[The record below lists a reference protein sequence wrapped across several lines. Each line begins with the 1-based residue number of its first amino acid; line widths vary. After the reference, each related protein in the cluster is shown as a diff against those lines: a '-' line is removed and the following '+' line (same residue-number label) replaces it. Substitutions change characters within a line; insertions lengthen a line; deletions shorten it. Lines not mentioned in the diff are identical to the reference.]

1 MSEETKVLTVDRVQY
16 LIDELKS
23 ALPKLDGLDEALR
36 QTRDEVQSKLA
47 QLAFNV
53 NLKGKIDQEALDA
66 FGRRPF
72 TLEPVRGR
80 EEGWYHL
87 IVPRFIDMQVGWL
100 DSQDE
105 SFNKF
110 LVNRYVDYLGEI
122 PELIKKELGW
132 KPPPELELMDGVI
145 TGKPNDLDNF
155 LKKHRTIIS
164 SRVGN
169 KLIPKKNKHFELL
182 AALIKE
188 GVLPFKRQSV
198 SEELRIDRKCDIDLR
213 EYQKEAWKRFLEY
226 SNVGIFYPASVG
238 KSFFGVWVLTKIK
251 GPNLVA
257 VPTVM
262 VKEMW
267 EQRIELHTDLKLNE
281 DVFVCTYQS
290 AISKFSKTKH
300 EFGVKI
306 VDEVHHIP
314 ANEFSRLSTIP
325 SQTSIGLTA
334 SPQREDHR
342 EEFIFALTGQPIGLS
357 WQYFRELN
365 LIREPICHVWLVKGF
380 EQKIH
385 LIEHLITNKK
395 SLIFCD
401 SIELG
406 KMVSSRFSIPHVYGA
421 TKKDRLATI
430 KESDATVVS
439 RVGDEG
445 VSLPDVE
452 QVIEISWLGK
462 SRRQELQRF
471 TRLLHSMERMEP
483 AYHIMM
489 TADEYTRDR
498 QRLFSVMDKG
508 FKVEIHREGVSERAL
523 QTTEKPRATRAK
535 QLGPRAMVEPS
546 APEKTPTL
554 PEALVQRLPGIVKS
568 FNRLSTQEK
577 TIAGAILANPSI
589 QYDMKQLSLVTGYS
603 VGYLTGPTYR
613 SFKVLT
619 DAGLIKKV
627 GKGKY
632 QSAV

>member
-1 MSEETKVLTVDRVQY
+1 MSLFAAERKDV
-16 LIDELKS
+16 I
-23 ALPKLDGLDEALR
+23 
-36 QTRDEVQSKLA
+36 
-47 QLAFNV
+47 
-53 NLKGKIDQEALDA
+53 
-66 FGRRPF
+66 
-72 TLEPVRGR
+72 TLSFRA
-80 EEGWYHL
+80 
-87 IVPRFIDMQVGWL
+87 FIDIQAGWL
-100 DSQDE
+100 DQQDE
-105 SFNKF
+105 SYNKF
-110 LVNRYVDYLGEI
+110 LISRYVDYLGEI

-132 KPPPELELMDGVI
+132 KPPPALELENGII
-145 TGKPNDLDNF
+145 TGNSNDLDNF
-155 LKKHRTIIS
+155 LKKHRSIIS
-164 SRVGN
+164 SRAGN

-198 SEELRIDRKCDIDLR
+198 SKELLIDGRCDIELR

-238 KSFFGVWVLTKIK
+238 KSFFGVWALTKIK

-262 VKEMW
+262 IKEMW
-267 EQRIELHTDLKLNE
+267 EQRIALHTDLKLNE

-290 AISKFSKTKH
+290 AISKFSKAKN
-300 EFGVKI
+300 EFGIRI

-365 LIREPICHVWLVKGF
+365 LIREPVCHVWLVKGF
-380 EQKIH
+380 EQKIR

-421 TKKDRLATI
+421 TKKDRLTTI
-430 KESDATVVS
+430 QESDAVVVS

-452 QVIEISWLGK
+452 QIIEISWLGR

-471 TRLLHSMERMEP
+471 TRLLHSLERMEP
-483 AYHIMM
+483 AYHILM
-489 TADEYTRDR
+489 TADEYARDR
-498 QRLFSVMDKG
+498 KRLFSVMDKG
-508 FKVEIHREGVSERAL
+508 FKVEIHREGVSERTLEA
-523 QTTEKPRATRAK
+523 TEKTRA
-535 QLGPRAMVEPS
+535 PRIRPVTQRPIAEPNATTKS
-546 APEKTPTL
+546 PQL

-568 FNRLSTQEK
+568 FNRLNTQEK
-577 TIAGAILANPSI
+577 TIAGAILANPTI
-589 QYDMKQLSLVTGYS
+589 QYDLTQLSLVTGYS
-603 VGYLTGPTYR
+603 VGSLKGTYYKCFR
-613 SFKVLT
+613 ILIN
-619 DAGLIKKV
+619 AGLIKKA